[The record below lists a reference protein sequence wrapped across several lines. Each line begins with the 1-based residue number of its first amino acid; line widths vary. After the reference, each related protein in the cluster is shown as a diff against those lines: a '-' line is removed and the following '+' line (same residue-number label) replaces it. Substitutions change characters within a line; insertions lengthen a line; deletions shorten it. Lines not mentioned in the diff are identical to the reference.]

1 MALITIPTSI
11 GGVSIPGMA
20 TNGPLGAL
28 FGNPFSRTDLQYPR
42 DLQSSTRGHVVQ
54 FQINEIEPL
63 TYDFSTE
70 NIINDISN
78 LYGNVVEKADGT
90 FDSIKNAAK
99 SGNFIDFAAGIGG
112 NIVGLAKD
120 AAESAWSGEAIN
132 KAEAIFKNR
141 STRPAGTIS
150 LYMPD
155 SLDFQYGASYN
166 ETNLM
171 SAAET
176 VPFIG
181 KAVSAITQPLKSDV
195 ARLVMRGAGYALNP
209 HQQVLFDG
217 IDFRNYTLSFTFT
230 PYSKDEAEQVTK
242 IINTFKKH
250 AAPRISEGGAGM
262 FFIPPSTFT
271 PKFIFNGKQNTKL
284 NKVTESVITNI
295 DVNYT
300 PNGFSTHADGAPVQT
315 TMTISF
321 KELELITR
329 QKIEEGY

>member
-1 MALITIPTSI
+1 MAIITIPTSI
-11 GGVSIPGMA
+11 GGVSIPGLA

-54 FQINEIEPL
+54 FQINEIEPI
-63 TYDFSTE
+63 TYDYSTE
-70 NIINDISN
+70 NIINDITS
-78 LYGNVVEKADGT
+78 LYGNGVEVVNNGVS
-90 FDSIKNAAK
+90 SIKNLNT
-99 SGNFIDFAAGIGG
+99 GNFMEFAAGIGG

-120 AAESAWSGEAIN
+120 AAGSVWSGEAVN
-132 KAEAIFKNR
+132 KAEAIFRNR
-141 STRPAGTIS
+141 AIRPAGTIS

-171 SAAET
+171 SAAES
-176 VPFIG
+176 VPLVG

-195 ARLVMRGAGYALNP
+195 ARLAMRGAGYALNP

-230 PYSKDEAEQVTK
+230 PYSKDEADQVTR
-242 IINTFKKH
+242 IINMFKKH

-271 PKFIFNGKQNTKL
+271 PKFMFNGRENKKV

-295 DVNYT
+295 DVNYS

-315 TMTISF
+315 VMTISF
-321 KELELITR
+321 RELELITR